1 MADYDLVNEVNM
13 IWFKDMGSSAA
24 VKKESNVRRVE
35 DIPISLIKPNPYQ
48 PRKKFS
54 VRALEELSQSID
66 EYGLIHPIIIR
77 EIKGGEYELVAGERR
92 LRATKM
98 LGMKTISSI
107 VVESVDRDSAMLAM
121 IENLQRENLHFI
133 EEAKG
138 YESLIMDHGF
148 TQENLAK
155 KLGKSQSTIANKL
168 RILRLRDDLK
178 NTIIKEDLTE
188 RHARALLRLPSD
200 EMRKNVLDRIIK
212 KGLNVK
218 ETDHMVDNI
227 INREEAKKANGSK
240 TFINVNKDFRLFVN
254 TIKEAVNVIKKYG
267 LDPEYVEIEDEE
279 YVEVTIR
286 IQKG

>member
-1 MADYDLVNEVNM
+1 
-13 IWFKDMGSSAA
+13 MGSSAA